1 MSKWLLL
8 TLLPFAFSCKSKS
21 NEEATDAEPY
31 FPIKSYIESQI
42 AHVDT
47 SLYTI
52 QRIETQ
58 NNRSDTTVIPREEFK
73 KQAQDFLE
81 IPDITKNKWRDD
93 YEEFKTF
100 DEDLQSAIISY
111 RSKEGDAEVRRQEV
125 IIKPNAAEGDQ
136 VKTIFI
142 DRNFEEGSSSIQQK
156 LLWEVN
162 KWFRI
167 VTITQ
172 KPNQPEQ
179 IKTVQVIW
187 KEGPSAE

>member
-1 MSKWLLL
+1 MSKWFLL
-8 TLLPFAFSCKSKS
+8 TFLPLAFSCQSKPK
-21 NEEATDAEPY
+21 EEASDAEPY

-58 NNRSDTTVIPREEFK
+58 NNQSDTTVIRREDFK
-73 KQAQDFLE
+73 EQAKDFLE
-81 IPDITKNKWRDD
+81 IPDLTKNKWKDD
-93 YEEFKTF
+93 FREEKRF

-111 RSKEGDAEVRRQEV
+111 WPKEEDAEVRRQEV

-142 DRNFEEGSSSIQQK
+142 DRAFEDGSSTVQQR

-167 VTITQ
+167 TTITQ

-187 KEGPSAE
+187 REGPSAE

>member
-8 TLLPFAFSCKSKS
+8 PLLPLAFSCQSKPK
-21 NEEATDAEPY
+21 EEASDTEPY

-58 NNRSDTTVIPREEFK
+58 NNQSDTTIIPREDFK
-73 KQAQDFLE
+73 EQAKDFLK
-81 IPDITKNKWRDD
+81 IPDITRSKWKDD
-93 YEEFKTF
+93 YVETKLF
-100 DEDLQSAIISY
+100 DEALQSAVITY
-111 RSKEGDAEVRRQEV
+111 MPKEEDAEVRRQEV
-125 IIKPNAAEGDQ
+125 IIKPNASEGDQ

-142 DRNFEEGSSSIQQK
+142 DRNFEDGSSTIQQK

-179 IKTVQVIW
+179 IKTIQVIW
-187 KEGPSAE
+187 REGPSAE

>member
-8 TLLPFAFSCKSKS
+8 TLLPFAFSCQSKSK
-21 NEEATDAEPY
+21 EEASDTEPY

-47 SLYTI
+47 SLYNI
-52 QRIETQ
+52 RRIETQ
-58 NNRSDTTVIPREEFK
+58 NNRSDTTVIRREDFK
-73 KQAQDFLE
+73 AQAKDFLE
-81 IPDITKNKWRDD
+81 IPDITKNKWKDD
-93 YEEFKTF
+93 YIETKLF
-100 DEDLQSAIISY
+100 DEALQSAVISY
-111 RSKEGDAEVRRQEV
+111 APKEADAEVRRQEV
-125 IIKPNAAEGDQ
+125 IIKPNANEGDQ

-142 DRNFEEGSSSIQQK
+142 DRTFEEGSSTVQQK
-156 LLWEVN
+156 MLWEVN

-187 KEGPSAE
+187 GPSAE

>member
-8 TLLPFAFSCKSKS
+8 PFLPLLFSCQNKAKK
-21 NEEATDAEPY
+21 EAADAEPY

-47 SLYTI
+47 SLYNI
-52 QRIETQ
+52 RRIETI
-58 NNRSDTTVIPREEFK
+58 NNHSDTTIIKREDFK
-73 KQAQDFLE
+73 AQAKDFLE
-81 IPDITKNKWRDD
+81 IPDISKNKWKDD
-93 YEEFKTF
+93 YTETKIY
-100 DEDLQSAIISY
+100 DEVLQSAVITY
-111 RSKEGDAEVRRQEV
+111 TPKEEDAEVRRQEV
-125 IIKPNAAEGDQ
+125 IIKPNANEGDQ
-136 VKTIFI
+136 VRTIFI
-142 DRNFEEGSSSIQQK
+142 DRSFEDGSSSVQQK
-156 LLWEVN
+156 MLWEVN

-187 KEGPSAE
+187 TEGPSAE

>member
-1 MSKWLLL
+1 MRKWLLL
-8 TLLPFAFSCKSKS
+8 TFLPLAFSCKTKSK
-21 NEEATDAEPY
+21 EEASDTEPY

-47 SLYTI
+47 SLYNI
-52 QRIETQ
+52 LLIETL
-58 NNRSDTTVIPREEFK
+58 NNRSDTTVIRREDFK
-73 KQAQDFLE
+73 KQAKDFLE
-81 IPDITKNKWRDD
+81 IPDITQNKWKED

-111 RSKEGDAEVRRQEV
+111 RSKEADAEVRRQEV
-125 IIKPNAAEGDQ
+125 IIKPNANEGDQ

-142 DRNFEEGSSSIQQK
+142 DRAFEDGSSTIQQK
-156 LLWEVN
+156 MLWEAN
-162 KWFRI
+162 KWFRV

-187 KEGPSAE
+187 TEGPSAE

>member
-8 TLLPFAFSCKSKS
+8 TLLPFVFACQNSSKQES
-21 NEEATDAEPY
+21 GDAEPY

-47 SLYTI
+47 SLYNI
-52 QRIETQ
+52 RRIETQ
-58 NNRSDTTVIPREEFK
+58 NNRSDTTVIRREDFK
-73 KQAQDFLE
+73 AQAKDFLA
-81 IPDITKNKWRDD
+81 IPDITKNKWKDD
-93 YEEFKTF
+93 YTETKIF
-100 DEDLQSAIISY
+100 DEVLQSAVISY
-111 RSKEGDAEVRRQEV
+111 TPKEDDAEVRRQEV
-125 IIKPNAAEGDQ
+125 IIKPNANEGDQ

-142 DRNFEEGSSSIQQK
+142 DRSFEDGSSSIQQK
-156 LLWEVN
+156 MLWEVN

-187 KEGPSAE
+187 TEGPSAE

>member
-8 TLLPFAFSCKSKS
+8 TLLPFAFSCKSKPK
-21 NEEATDAEPY
+21 EEASDTEPY

-58 NNRSDTTVIPREEFK
+58 NNRSDTTVIPREDFK
-73 KQAQDFLE
+73 EEAKDFLE
-81 IPDITKNKWRDD
+81 IPDITKSKWKDD
-93 YEEFKTF
+93 YIETKLF
-100 DEDLQSAIISY
+100 DEALQSAVISY
-111 RSKEGDAEVRRQEV
+111 SPKEDDAEVRRQEV
-125 IIKPNAAEGDQ
+125 IIKPNANEGDQ

-142 DRNFEEGSSSIQQK
+142 DRSFEDGSSSIQQK

-187 KEGPSAE
+187 REGPSAE